1 MVHIKKYFR
10 KEKKTERD
18 QRDKTEELLGAGGSS
33 YIRGSTAPFFC
44 SFTLSSIVIVRET
57 ADEHCVELSLKKS
70 RLYLS
75 LKKLQFNRE

>member
-44 SFTLSSIVIVRET
+44 SFTLSSYW
-57 ADEHCVELSLKKS
+57 DSLQSGISGSVKDFGAS
-70 RLYLS
+70 S
-75 LKKLQFNRE
+75 AGSTH